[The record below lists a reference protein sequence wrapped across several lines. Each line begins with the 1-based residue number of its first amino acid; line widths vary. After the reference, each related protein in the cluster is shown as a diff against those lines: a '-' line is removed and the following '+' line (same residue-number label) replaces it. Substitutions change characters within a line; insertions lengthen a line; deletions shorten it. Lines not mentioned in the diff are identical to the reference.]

1 MSFHGD
7 PGSGYVGPLLRGLAC
22 SYQSPGEPPDEWT
35 VPQDVSEARFALY
48 GGADS
53 VSGKR
58 GGRVA
63 ATFAV
68 AAGQTYVLEPG
79 HDGGASTIGLEGTPL
94 LVAGGGDGAEPNYVD
109 PSAADVENEP
119 PGAPLGALFALDGAI
134 YVSWLEGWY
143 DGRERDTTDRPLD
156 PAGKNRK
163 TTDLNRRCIVPRL
176 KGRKRAAARRA
187 LENRGCK
194 VGRVEHRPARR
205 SKQGR
210 IVAQQP
216 PPETVLPIDAG
227 VDFVIGRAD

>member
-1 MSFHGD
+1 
-7 PGSGYVGPLLRGLAC
+7 
-22 SYQSPGEPPDEWT
+22 
-35 VPQDVSEARFALY
+35 
-48 GGADS
+48 
-53 VSGKR
+53 
-58 GGRVA
+58 
-63 ATFAV
+63 
-68 AAGQTYVLEPG
+68 
-79 HDGGASTIGLEGTPL
+79 
-94 LVAGGGDGAEPNYVD
+94 
-109 PSAADVENEP
+109 
-119 PGAPLGALFALDGAI
+119 
-134 YVSWLEGWY
+134 LEGWY